1 MEWQTVGG
9 VGLGREGLH
18 ERRTHAH
25 HTSRTHGPGAGVRGQ
40 GEESSVGSLPSGTC
54 TPSCGESGGQDLG
67 AAPPRPTVLPWA
79 PAPSDFRWLEK
90 GVLSDLSSR
99 LRLAGGQGE
108 GRGLLLESPP
118 KRGQKKTLSPPEAGD
133 EASKH
138 TVQNANPQATPTHS
152 PIHSHAISPS
162 SCSED

>member
-40 GEESSVGSLPSGTC
+40 GEESSVASLPSGTC

-67 AAPPRPTVLPWA
+67 GSPAPPDCA
-79 PAPSDFRWLEK
+79 PVGASAQRFPVAGEGVFVRV
-90 GVLSDLSSR
+90 VLSAQ
-99 LRLAGGQGE
+99 AGRWA
-108 GRGLLLESPP
+108 GRGLRAPSGVSP
-118 KRGQKKTLSPPEAGD
+118 KKGAKEDPL
-133 EASKH
+133 
-138 TVQNANPQATPTHS
+138 PTGGRR
-152 PIHSHAISPS
+152 
-162 SCSED
+162 